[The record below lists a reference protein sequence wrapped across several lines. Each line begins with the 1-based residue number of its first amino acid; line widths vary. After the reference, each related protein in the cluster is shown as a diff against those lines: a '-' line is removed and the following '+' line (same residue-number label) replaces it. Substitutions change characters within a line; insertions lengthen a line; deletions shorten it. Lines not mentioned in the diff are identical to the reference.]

1 MNRIYNF
8 AAGPATMPEAVL
20 ERAKNEMLC
29 HGTDGMSVM
38 EMSHR
43 SKMYLAIYDKAVAL
57 LKELMEIPD
66 NYKIL
71 FLQGGASTQFASI
84 PLNLMTVNN
93 KADYIDSGNF
103 AAKAISEAKR
113 YGKVNV
119 VGSTKDIAYARI
131 PVIDESKF
139 DPDADYLHFTTNN
152 TIFGTH
158 FNQVPKTKAPL
169 VTDMSSSILSRRYN
183 VNDYALIYAG
193 AQKNLGP
200 AGLTVV
206 IIRDDMLERTPM
218 EFTPTMLKY
227 KTMADNDSMY
237 NTPPTYGIYI
247 AMLVFEWIKELGGVD
262 AIEKLNN
269 EKAALLYNYL
279 DSQSYYTAP
288 VEKDSRSMLN
298 VTFVTGDY
306 DLDKKFVS
314 EAAKAGIVN
323 IAGHRI
329 VGGMRASIYN
339 AMPKAGVEALVN
351 FMDDFAK
358 KNPK

>member
-1 MNRIYNF
+1 MSRIYNF
-8 AAGPATMPEAVL
+8 SAGPSMLPEVVL
-20 ERAKNEMLC
+20 KKAAEEMMDYN
-29 HGTDGMSVM
+29 GSGMSVM

-43 SKMYLAIYDKAVAL
+43 SPVYDKIIKDAEASL
-57 LKELMEIPD
+57 RKLMSIPD
-66 NYKIL
+66 NYKVL
-71 FLQGGASTQFASI
+71 FVQGGATLQFSAV
-84 PLNLMTVNN
+84 PLNLMKSG
-93 KADYIDSGNF
+93 KADYIVSGQF
-103 AAKAISEAKR
+103 SGKAAKEAER

-139 DPDADYLHFTTNN
+139 DPEADYLHFTTNN

-269 EKAALLYNYL
+269 EKAALLYDYL

-288 VEKDSRSMLN
+288 VEKDSRSMMN
-298 VTFVTGDY
+298 VTFVTGDQ

-339 AMPKAGVEALVN
+339 AMPKAGVEALVS